1 MRGPISIWPWGT
13 IDMRKKFVCYYAA
26 GVLLASLLGC
36 NQGPPPALLP
46 VVRLGMPAMA
56 SQDSGIRY
64 SLSLIP
70 NRQADLA
77 FKSPGIVERIL
88 EVRGLDGRMREVT
101 MGDAVTAGTE
111 LARVRRTDYKQLTDQ
126 ANASLRQAEANLAA
140 AKAGQKLAAVTY
152 ERASNLFADASMTRQ
167 DFDRAT
173 QQRDAADAAEKQAE
187 AGVANAQAQLAQANL
202 ALQDTAITTP
212 FNAVIVARQIELGN
226 LVGNSTLAFTVADI
240 HCLKAQ
246 FTVPV
251 EMLDF
256 FHKGTRVTLTLP
268 NAKMPVGGT
277 VSAVSSAADPQ
288 SRVFTVEITIDNPKG
303 EFKPGM
309 IGSLALPSASA
320 PAQKL
325 TVPLAALVRSSSGD
339 FSVFV
344 PAAESAGGDVR
355 VHTVAVTIGASR
367 GSDVE
372 VLSGIGAKQRIVIA
386 GAQTLHE
393 NDEVRVVE

>member
-1 MRGPISIWPWGT
+1 
-13 IDMRKKFVCYYAA
+13 MRKNFVCFYAA

-36 NQGPPPALLP
+36 KQGPPSALLP
-46 VVRLGMPAMA
+46 VVRLGKPAMV

-64 SLSLIP
+64 SLSLLP
-70 NRQADLA
+70 FRQADLS

-101 MGDAVTAGTE
+101 MGDAVSAGTE
-111 LARVRRTDYKQLTDQ
+111 LARVRGSDYKQKTDQ
-126 ANASLRQAEANLAA
+126 ANASLHQAEANLDS
-140 AKAGQKLAAVTY
+140 AKASQHLAAVTY
-152 ERASNLFADASMTRQ
+152 ERASNLFAAASMTKQ
-167 DFDRAT
+167 DYDRAT
-173 QQRDAADAAEKQAE
+173 QQRDAAEAAVKQAE
-187 AGVANAQAQLAQANL
+187 AGVANAQAALAQANQ

-226 LVGNSTLAFTVADI
+226 LAGNSTLVFTVADI

-251 EMLDF
+251 ETLSS
-256 FHKGTRVTLTLP
+256 FHNGARVTLTLP
-268 NAKMPVGGT
+268 NAHEPVNGT

-288 SRVFTVEITIDNPKG
+288 SRVFTVEITIDNPRG

-309 IGSLALPSASA
+309 IGSLVLPRASA
-320 PAQKL
+320 PARQL
-325 TVPLAALVRSSSGD
+325 TVPLAALVRSTSGD

-344 PAAESAGGDVR
+344 PAGESAGGKTRVR
-355 VHTVAVTIGASR
+355 MVPVTIGASR

-372 VLSGIGAKQRIVIA
+372 VLSGIGAMQPIVIA

>member
-1 MRGPISIWPWGT
+1 
-13 IDMRKKFVCYYAA
+13 MRKNLVFFYAA

-36 NQGPPPALLP
+36 KQGPPPALLP
-46 VVRLGMPAMA
+46 AVRLGKPTMA
-56 SQDSGIRY
+56 SQDNGIRY
-64 SLSLIP
+64 SLSLLP
-70 NRQADLA
+70 FRQADLA

-101 MGDAVTAGTE
+101 MGDAVDAGTE
-111 LARVRRTDYKQLTDQ
+111 LARVRSSDYKQKTDQ
-126 ANASLRQAEANLAA
+126 ANASLHQAEANLAS
-140 AKAGQKLAAVTY
+140 AKASQHLAAVTY
-152 ERASNLFADASMTRQ
+152 ERAANLFHDASMTKQ
-167 DFDRAT
+167 DYDRAT
-173 QQRDAADAAEKQAE
+173 QQRDAAEAAVKQAE
-187 AGVANAQAQLAQANL
+187 AGVVNAQAALAQANQ

-226 LVGNSTLAFTVADI
+226 LAGNSTLAFTVADI

-251 EMLDF
+251 ETLSS
-256 FHKGTRVTLTLP
+256 FHHGARVTLTLP
-268 NAKMPVGGT
+268 NAHEPVSGT

-288 SRVFTVEITIDNPKG
+288 SRVFTVEITIDNPRG

-309 IGSLALPSASA
+309 IGSLVLPSANA

-325 TVPLAALVRSSSGD
+325 TVPLEALVRSTSGE

-344 PAAESAGGDVR
+344 PEAESAGGKTR
-355 VHTVAVTIGASR
+355 VHLVPVTIGASR
-367 GSDVE
+367 GSGVE
-372 VLSGIGAKQRIVIA
+372 VLGGIGTQQKIVIA

>member
-1 MRGPISIWPWGT
+1 
-13 IDMRKKFVCYYAA
+13 MRKKLVCFCAA

-36 NQGPPPALLP
+36 KQGPPPALLP
-46 VVRLGMPAMA
+46 VVRLGTPALA

-64 SLSLIP
+64 SLSLLP
-70 NRQADLA
+70 FRQADLA

-101 MGDAVTAGTE
+101 MGDAVAAGTE
-111 LARVRRTDYKQLTDQ
+111 LAHVRSSDYKQKTDQ
-126 ANASLRQAEANLAA
+126 ANAALRQAEANLAS

-152 ERASNLFADASMTRQ
+152 ERASNLFAEASMTRQ
-167 DFDRAT
+167 DFDRAV

-187 AGVANAQAQLAQANL
+187 AGVENAEAQLAQANQ

-226 LVGNSTLAFTVADI
+226 LAGNSTLAFTVADI

-251 EMLDF
+251 EMLNS
-256 FHKGTRVTLTLP
+256 FHNGTRVTLTLP
-268 NAKMPVGGT
+268 NAHKPVSGT

-288 SRVFTVEITIDNPKG
+288 SRVFTVEITIDNPRG

-309 IGSLALPSASA
+309 IGSLVLPGTSA
-320 PAQKL
+320 PARQL
-325 TVPLAALVRSSSGD
+325 TVPLAALVRSASGD

-344 PAAESAGGDVR
+344 PTAETAGGKAR
-355 VHTVAVTIGASR
+355 VHMVPVTIGASR

-372 VLSGIGAKQRIVIA
+372 VLSGLGAKQRIVIA